1 MKQVKR
7 PQINGSSGKI
17 RATWGL
23 RNNGRA
29 AGGKG
34 HFAHAMLYH
43 VAWPGARWLLWRRA
57 ISLRTGSGLGLIRR
71 NFCSSQDLWN
81 HAVYIRIRSAVI
93 HDAGAQGKFPPNS
106 RVRQIHTAALDQALK
121 NR

>member
-17 RATWGL
+17 GAARGL

-34 HFAHAMLYH
+34 HFANAMLYH

-57 ISLRTGSGLGLIRR
+57 ISLRTGSGQGLIMPSS
-71 NFCSSQDLWN
+71 CSGQVLWN
-81 HAVYIRIRSAVI
+81 HDVHIRIRSAAI
-93 HDAGAQGKFPPNS
+93 HDACAQWKFPPNS
-106 RVRQIHTAALDQALK
+106 RVRLILTAAPDPT
-121 NR
+121 